1 MSFVRSWLP
10 TISLSLAAFIF
21 VTSEFIPVGLLTE
34 IAQGFGRTNA
44 DTGLMMTIYAWIVAL
59 ASVPLTAFAGRINRR
74 PLMLSLIGLFV
85 LAHGLSAVAWSF
97 EILVVSRALVASA
110 HAIFWAVAIP
120 LGVRLAP
127 AGSREKA
134 TAVVATGA
142 TLGGVLG
149 IPMSTILGQAMSWR
163 EAFGAIGIAAGVIGL
178 VLLRLLPSTPAIGAT
193 RLRDVNLLLKRPALL
208 CVYVITIVMMT
219 GHYTVFTFI
228 SPFLLEVGGARRELT
243 ALALLVFGCA
253 GLVGGF
259 IAPRPMKVALKNSW
273 VVTPAVVALCLVG
286 LGFAVRDT
294 MSTMALLIVW
304 GSTFM
309 VFALILQNLV
319 LVMAPDAQDLA
330 MAAYSGLYNV
340 GIGGGALIGSLFSTH
355 HLASISFVAAG
366 IIGLAVLLCLGLL
379 RTGALSRIAT
389 VAIALVASAAMLIAG
404 PAAASEPSLQI
415 QVREATR
422 TYTREELL
430 RSPHRRAIT
439 IAKDVAYKGPRTF
452 EVVPL
457 WTLFEKEKLQDD
469 DTLLFRSLDGFSAPL
484 DTKRVLNRDPKLAIA
499 YLAIET
505 AKAPWPPLRG
515 GKSASAGPFYLVWEN
530 AAASKIGPEEWP
542 FQLTT
547 FSVED
552 SVAKKFPET
561 VPVKISAKVQ
571 VSAKVQA
578 GYALFL
584 QNCFAC
590 HTLNGAGTSQLGPD
604 LNRPLSP
611 TEYLKTGMLARLIR
625 DPQSLRKWPESK
637 MPAFDRTKISDD
649 ELGSLIAYL
658 EHMARM
664 RR

>member
-10 TISLSLAAFIF
+10 TVSLSLAAFIF

-59 ASVPLTAFAGRINRR
+59 ASVPFTAFAGRMNRR

-85 LAHGLSAVAWSF
+85 LAHALSAVAWSF
-97 EILVVSRALVASA
+97 EVLVVSRALVAST

-127 AGSREKA
+127 PGNREKA

-149 IPMSTILGQAMSWR
+149 IPLSTILGQAMSWR
-163 EAFGAIGIAAGVIGL
+163 EAFGSIGIAAGVIGL

-193 RLRDVNLLLKRPALL
+193 RLRDVGILLKRPTLL
-208 CVYVITIVMMT
+208 AVYMITIVMMT

-228 SPFLLEVGGARRELT
+228 SPFLLEIGGARREVT
-243 ALALLVFGCA
+243 AFALLVFGCA
-253 GLVGGF
+253 GLLGGF
-259 IAPRPMKVALKNSW
+259 VAPRMMKVALKSSW
-273 VVTPAVVALCLVG
+273 VITPMIVALCLVG

-319 LVMAPDAQDLA
+319 LVLAPDAQDLA

-340 GIGGGALIGSLFSTH
+340 GIGGGALIGSISSTH
-355 HLASISFVAAG
+355 HLGSISFVAAG
-366 IIGLAVLLCLGLL
+366 IITLAGLLAFGLL
-379 RTGALSRIAT
+379 RTGALSRIAA
-389 VAIALVASAAMLIAG
+389 VLLALAISL
-404 PAAASEPSLQI
+404 PATELHATTSSPSEPVLEI
-415 QVREATR
+415 QVREKTHA
-422 TYTREELL
+422 YTRSELL
-430 RSPHRRAIT
+430 KSSHRRSLT
-439 IAKDVAYKGPRTF
+439 IANDVAYKGPRTF

-484 DTKRVLNRDPKLAIA
+484 DTKRILNRDPKKAVA
-499 YLAIET
+499 YLAIEP
-505 AKAPWPPLRG
+505 ANAPWPKLKG
-515 GKSASAGPFYLVWEN
+515 GKSPSAGPFYLVWEN
-530 AAASKIGPEEWP
+530 ASASKIGPEEWP

-561 VPVKISAKVQ
+561 LPKNASAKIR
-571 VSAKVQA
+571 A
-578 GYALFL
+578 GYELFL

-604 LNRPLSP
+604 LNLPLSP
-611 TEYLKTGMLARLIR
+611 TEYLKAGMLARLIR
-625 DPQSLRKWPESK
+625 DPQSLRRWPDSR
-637 MPAFDRTKISDD
+637 MPAFDRAKISDD
-649 ELGSLIAYL
+649 ELSSLVAYL
-658 EHMARM
+658 EHMART